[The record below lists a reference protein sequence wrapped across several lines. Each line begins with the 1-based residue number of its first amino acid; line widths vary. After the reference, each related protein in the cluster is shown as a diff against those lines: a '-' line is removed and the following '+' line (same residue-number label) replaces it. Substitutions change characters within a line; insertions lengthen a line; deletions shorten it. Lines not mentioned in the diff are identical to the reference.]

1 MISAHNL
8 YVKRKSWKHTPT
20 NVLGTLWQYFATIYI
35 MAYGA
40 KLDINCSLL
49 DDDSALLTC
58 LAPSSCFCPLS
69 CFCIL
74 LPRFPYSLPYQLIF
88 IVVLV
93 LLLFFAL
100 FPHAKIFLNNKS
112 TIITTTGYR
121 IHINNIS
128 VFKMYFRL
136 ELT

>member
-8 YVKRKSWKHTPT
+8 YVKRKNWKHTPT

-40 KLDINCSLL
+40 KLDINCFLL

-93 LLLFFAL
+93 LLLLFAL
-100 FPHAKIFLNNKS
+100 FPHAKIF
-112 TIITTTGYR
+112 
-121 IHINNIS
+121 
-128 VFKMYFRL
+128 
-136 ELT
+136 